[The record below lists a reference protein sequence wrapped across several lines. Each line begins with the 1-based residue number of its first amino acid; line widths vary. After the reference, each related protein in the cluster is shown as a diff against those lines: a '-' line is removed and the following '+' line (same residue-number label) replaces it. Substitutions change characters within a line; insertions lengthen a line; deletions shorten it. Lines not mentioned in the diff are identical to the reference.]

1 MRILVVEDEKRLSE
15 IIKQG
20 LIEQG
25 FAVDTVYTG
34 EECEAIV
41 GDSQFDLII
50 LDIILPGKD
59 GLEVCRSLR
68 LKKNNTSIL
77 MLTCKNSMA
86 DKVKGL
92 DSGADD
98 YLSKPFEFEELYA
111 RVRALLRRERTVINT
126 QLIVGDLVMDC
137 QTKEVLMNGR
147 PIEILGKEY
156 SILEYLMRH
165 PNHLVTRTMIEQH
178 VWSIDMNNNPNLV
191 EVYIS
196 KLRAKLNIE
205 GKDSMIQT
213 VHRAGYRI
221 KAI

>member
-1 MRILVVEDEKRLSE
+1 
-15 IIKQG
+15 
-20 LIEQG
+20 
-25 FAVDTVYTG
+25 
-34 EECEAIV
+34 
-41 GDSQFDLII
+41 
-50 LDIILPGKD
+50 
-59 GLEVCRSLR
+59 
-68 LKKNNTSIL
+68 
-77 MLTCKNSMA
+77 
-86 DKVKGL
+86 
-92 DSGADD
+92 
-98 YLSKPFEFEELYA
+98 
-111 RVRALLRRERTVINT
+111 
-126 QLIVGDLVMDC
+126 LIVGDLVMDC